1 MPKGQRI
8 LIKDGKVTSLY
19 KDGNSHQLLE
29 KLGGRENIRR
39 ASFVEA
45 PEEELNGIEFTVDL
59 RPSGGPVITGFKSY
73 SEAVEAEVEWL
84 NENTLNPSKK

>member
-1 MPKGQRI
+1 MGQEQKL

-29 KLGGRENIRR
+29 KLGGNAIIRR

-45 PEEELNGIEFTVDL
+45 PEKEMKDIEFTVDL
-59 RPSGGPVITGFKSY
+59 SPSGGPVINGFKSY
-73 SEAVEAEVEWL
+73 KEAVNAEIKWL
-84 NENTLNPSKK
+84 NENILNPSRK